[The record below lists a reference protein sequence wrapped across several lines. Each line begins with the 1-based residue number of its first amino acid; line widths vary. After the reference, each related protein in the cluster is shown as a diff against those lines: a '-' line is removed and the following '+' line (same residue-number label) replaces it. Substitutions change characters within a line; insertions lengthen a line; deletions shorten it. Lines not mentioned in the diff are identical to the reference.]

1 MHLYRKRLSF
11 KLANGEAL
19 YVETCIFQMY
29 PVIEDITDGIM
40 TFEMY
45 NLYNNFLSYSWEKKV
60 FQIP

>member
-11 KLANGEAL
+11 KLANG
-19 YVETCIFQMY
+19 ETCIFQMY

-45 NLYNNFLSYSWEKKV
+45 NLYNIFYITRERNKV
-60 FQIP
+60 FQNP